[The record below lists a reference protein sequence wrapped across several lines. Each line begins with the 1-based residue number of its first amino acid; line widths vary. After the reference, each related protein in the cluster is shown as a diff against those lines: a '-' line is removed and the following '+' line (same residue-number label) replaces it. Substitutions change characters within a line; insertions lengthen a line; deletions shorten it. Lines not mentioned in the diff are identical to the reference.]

1 MTYCVAMCLADG
13 LVFASDSRTN
23 AGVDHIATFKKLHV
37 FHQEGERVLVLQ
49 SAGNLATTQSVIS
62 LLSARIRTQQEPNLM
77 QVTSLYDAAMLIGK
91 TLLEVI
97 QRDSSNQQTCSN
109 TNFNCNLLL
118 GGQIAGET
126 HRLFHI
132 YPEGNF
138 IEATR
143 DTPYFQIGESKYGK
157 PIIDRVLTIDTPLEQ
172 AMCCALISIDSTL
185 RSNLSVGLPLD
196 TLLYRSGSFSSAG
209 QHRIT
214 DSDPYFNRI
223 PPVGLRTTIKCR
235 EPRQTCNVLRYNA
248 GKYLV
253 QPESPFPRPD
263 KNSGVAFVPG
273 GGCALPGLQSVR
285 PVVNFFT
292 AVAETRCSRSQHH

>member
-223 PPVGLRTTIKCR
+223 RKAWSEGLLHTFQTLPTRTPAER
-235 EPRQTCNVLRYNA
+235 E
-248 GKYLV
+248 
-253 QPESPFPRPD
+253 E
-263 KNSGVAFVPG
+263 
-273 GGCALPGLQSVR
+273 
-285 PVVNFFT
+285 
-292 AVAETRCSRSQHH
+292 E

>member
-126 HRLFHI
+126 HRMFHI

-196 TLLYRSGSFSSAG
+196 TLLYRSGSFSAG

-223 PPVGLRTTIKCR
+223 RKAWSEGLLHTFQTLPTWTPAER
-235 EPRQTCNVLRYNA
+235 E
-248 GKYLV
+248 
-253 QPESPFPRPD
+253 E
-263 KNSGVAFVPG
+263 
-273 GGCALPGLQSVR
+273 
-285 PVVNFFT
+285 
-292 AVAETRCSRSQHH
+292 E